1 MVSNGST
8 LVILVGHDDDNDC
21 GGGRMIC
28 SVSDC
33 GLQTQFIDDDVMAV
47 VVSSMAVVKL
57 ERVPNRAAVSSD
69 GKVEVFMIITYSII
83 VKCRG

>member
-8 LVILVGHDDDNDC
+8 LVILVGHDDDDDDDC
-21 GGGRMIC
+21 GGRMIC

-33 GLQTQFIDDDVMAV
+33 GLQTQFIDDDVMVV

-57 ERVPNRAAVSSD
+57 ERVPIRAAVSSD
-69 GKVEVFMIITYSII
+69 GKEEVFMITII
-83 VKCRG
+83 G

>member
-8 LVILVGHDDDNDC
+8 LVILVGHDDDNDDG

-47 VVSSMAVVKL
+47 VVSSSMAVVK
-57 ERVPNRAAVSSD
+57 
-69 GKVEVFMIITYSII
+69 
-83 VKCRG
+83 